1 MTLAEFAGTLAKG
14 QLRAVAVH
22 SSEVGIEGSFWL
34 CEILGPA
41 QEATQQ
47 QAHAT
52 DLFEEGW
59 WIVEIVW
66 YKHEAGTSPRKYKL
80 LPMASKRW
88 LAVNAIIRVDGLE
101 FEGGDRVPKSG
112 LRVLKDRSRE
122 LIEACNM

>member
-1 MTLAEFAGTLAKG
+1 MD
-14 QLRAVAVH
+14 
-22 SSEVGIEGSFWL
+22 SSEVGLEGSFWL
-34 CEILGPA
+34 CDVLGPA
-41 QEATQQ
+41 QQATQQ

-59 WIVEIVW
+59 WIVEIMW

-80 LPMASKRW
+80 LPASKRW

-101 FEGGDRVPKSG
+101 FEGGQRVPKSG
-112 LRVLKDRSRE
+112 LRILKDRSRE

>member
-1 MTLAEFAGTLAKG
+1 M
-14 QLRAVAVH
+14 
-22 SSEVGIEGSFWL
+22 
-34 CEILGPA
+34 LGPA
-41 QEATQQ
+41 QQATQQ

-59 WIVEIVW
+59 WIVETAW
-66 YKHEAGTSPRKYKL
+66 YEHEKGTSPRKYSEYKL
-80 LPMASKRW
+80 KPDSRRW

-101 FEGGDRVPKSG
+101 FEGGQRVPKSG